1 MAEMVINASNVSP
14 DILIWLLK
22 GISGY
27 MIERRPNKQHVKSDF
42 FRVSEKFA
50 KELQEMTVEKAW
62 QVMEN
67 HCMNTGF

>member
-1 MAEMVINASNVSP
+1 MSEIVINASMVS
-14 DILIWLLK
+14 DDVLLWLLK

-27 MIERRPNKQHVKSDF
+27 MIERRPNKEHTKSDF

-50 KELQEMTVEKAW
+50 KELQEMDIEKAW
-62 QVMEN
+62 FAMEN